1 MRNLIIAV
9 LCFVSAASWAQ
20 EVTSKVTFTKRV
32 AFNDSILIPASAGIG
47 KVLTSNSHGYATW
60 QPASGGGA
68 SKAFNG
74 LHTNVDTVLA
84 GGEIIRPTQML
95 RTVGSQYSGLKFGD
109 NLNGF
114 LSNSTF
120 LSQYDSLID
129 FYNICGVADLTPVG
143 GSKYSNIFGLISLSH
158 DTQTLLMVGP
168 DSYNLSVKHNGSA
181 QYTFDATHKS
191 VSSTV
196 RSGSNY
202 YGFGADS
209 ASAYWKVG
217 TTTINLPTN
226 AGTNGQV
233 LTTDGTNQASW
244 TTVSGGG
251 ATPGGNE
258 GSLQVKYNGEF
269 WGSST
274 LEFDSIYNK
283 LSVGPYNG
291 TPNGLLE
298 VQNINTQGINL
309 QNSGGGGNNFNIVFD
324 EVGPGRIFL
333 PDGFGYAGQ
342 FIINQGTGGHTAWM
356 DFQFAS
362 LDSVSIYLAGTPPN
376 GRTFYCTDCSG
387 DGLTGRIVSYIA
399 GAWRRLKFD

>member
-191 VSSTV
+191 VSSTI
-196 RSGSNY
+196 RNGSNY

-209 ASAYWKVG
+209 TAAYWKVG
-217 TTTINLPTN
+217 TTTIKLPPN
-226 AGTNGQV
+226 AGSNGQV
-233 LTTDGTNQASW
+233 LTTNGSNQASW
-244 TTVSGGG
+244 TTVGGG
-251 ATPGGNE
+251 GSSSYGGAYAIQFAD
-258 GSLQVKYNGEF
+258 GAGGF
-269 WGSST
+269 WGNNQKVYIDDTSS
-274 LEFDSIYNK
+274 S
-283 LSVGPYNG
+283 LSFHINGQFGTALIIDDGHNFVG
-291 TPNGLLE
+291 GLLDVTE
-298 VQNINTQGINL
+298 VDAGLIRLGSTGAATSIFSNGNYGMYLPYTPDP
-309 QNSGGGGNNFNIVFD
+309 QNSGAVI
-324 EVGPGRIFL
+324 
-333 PDGFGYAGQ
+333 
-342 FIINQGTGGHTAWM
+342 
-356 DFQFAS
+356 
-362 LDSVSIYLAGTPPN
+362 
-376 GRTFYCTDCSG
+376 
-387 DGLTGRIVSYIA
+387 GLS
-399 GAWRRLKFD
+399 

>member
-143 GSKYSNIFGLISLSH
+143 GSKYSNIFGLVSLSH

-168 DSYNLSVKHNGSA
+168 DSYNLNIKHNGSA

-191 VSSTV
+191 VSSTI
-196 RSGSNY
+196 RNGSNY

-209 ASAYWKVG
+209 TSAYWKVG
-217 TTTINLPTN
+217 TTTIKLPPN
-226 AGTNGQV
+226 AGSNGQV
-233 LTTDGTNQASW
+233 LTTNGSNQASW
-244 TTVSGGG
+244 
-251 ATPGGNE
+251 A
-258 GSLQVKYNGEF
+258 
-269 WGSST
+269 
-274 LEFDSIYNK
+274 
-283 LSVGPYNG
+283 SV
-291 TPNGLLE
+291 
-298 VQNINTQGINL
+298 
-309 QNSGGGGNNFNIVFD
+309 GGGGGSPSGGFMAVQMDNGDGTFYGNNQLLYWD
-324 EVGPGRIFL
+324 
-333 PDGFGYAGQ
+333 
-342 FIINQGTGGHTAWM
+342 
-356 DFQFAS
+356 
-362 LDSVSIYLAGTPPN
+362 
-376 GRTFYCTDCSG
+376 TFYCYVIYTSV
-387 DGLTGRIVSYIA
+387 VS
-399 GAWRRLKFD
+399 